1 MSAQD
6 EDEPLPR
13 RGALDPDAVVTH
25 DPHAHLGAHP
35 SDGVLG
41 SPGVGKSH
49 TDHPDSPHAPESAPD
64 AADARNP
71 KEARDLPEDVVDSLY
86 RRHVADPDDPGQRAA
101 ARGALVRAVRG
112 TARNMRRTAG
122 RLDRVADRLSA
133 AAVAQMETSVA
144 EREFAG
150 ADVRHRSRGPVQR

>member
-1 MSAQD
+1 MSTQD
-6 EDEPLPR
+6 ENERRPR

-25 DPHAHLGAHP
+25 DPHAHLSPHP

-49 TDHPDSPHAPESAPD
+49 IDRPGSPHAPDSAPD
-64 AADARNP
+64 AAHAPDP
-71 KEARDLPEDVVDSLY
+71 KEPRDLPEDVVDSLY

-133 AAVAQMETSVA
+133 VAVAQMETSET